1 MRDEDFMLLS
11 AYLDGELE
19 PYELEQLEARL
30 AEEPELHAALDELA
44 ATAAL
49 VEGSPAAEVADV
61 PDGPEKTLSI
71 EHPSGETT
79 CILKVDDAGEVTS
92 AALLRT
98 ARKLM
103 DGIVYV

>member
-49 VEGSPAAEVADV
+49 VGDV
-61 PDGPEKTLSI
+61 VPM
-71 EHPSGETT
+71 PSEEAW
-79 CILKVDDAGEVTS
+79 DAF
-92 AALLRT
+92 
-98 ARKLM
+98 
-103 DGIVYV
+103 